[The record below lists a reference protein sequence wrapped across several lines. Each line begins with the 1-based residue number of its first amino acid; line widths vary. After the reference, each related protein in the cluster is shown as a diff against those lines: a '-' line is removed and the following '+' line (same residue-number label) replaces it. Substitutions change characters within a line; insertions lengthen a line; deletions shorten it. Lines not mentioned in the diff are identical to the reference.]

1 MANKVNMTRALFKWS
16 RQKNN
21 INNICKF
28 IHTSSL
34 KKETKTPLQNDY
46 ILSLDEALYL
56 SKEMGIKTTT
66 EVQTIIMRSP
76 PFSAD
81 TSPFVIDNFLCNNM
95 NNNTQND
102 TDETL
107 EIDKKIEELKNA
119 KTINDCNKNEKT
131 KLSKDNDLL
140 NENNLI
146 LDNKNIINKLII
158 KNFNLNRI
166 KSFVHNDMEWLEES
180 EGIGTNKR
188 SCAYVF
194 IKRGNGIVKINNQ
207 EDLYIRWPYFYN
219 RMDVLEPFY
228 LTSTECIY
236 DVFIKLK
243 GGGVSGQSK
252 AARLAVGRALLNAC
266 PYIYDKLKQHDI
278 LYEDM
283 RQKFPKMPGR
293 KKSRAMKQWS
303 KR

>member
-1 MANKVNMTRALFKWS
+1 MIGIRALKNVIFKDIKENIKKGLYIQYIHNYS
-16 RQKNN
+16 TKNELSN
-21 INNICKF
+21 KP
-28 IHTSSL
+28 
-34 KKETKTPLQNDY
+34 KKDY

-56 SKEMGIKTTT
+56 SKELGIKTTT
-66 EVQTIIMRSP
+66 EIQRIIMRSP
-76 PFSAD
+76 PFSPD
-81 TSPFVIDNFLCNNM
+81 TSPFVIENFFSSER
-95 NNNTQND
+95 QEND
-102 TDETL
+102 L
-107 EIDKKIEELKNA
+107 EEFSQIDKKIMELETTKQEKEE
-119 KTINDCNKNEKT
+119 DEKNEDDFYSNNIKINESAN
-131 KLSKDNDLL
+131 KYNDS
-140 NENNLI
+140 
-146 LDNKNIINKLII
+146 IINKILVD
-158 KNFNLNRI
+158 NFNKKRVKTFWHDN
-166 KSFVHNDMEWLEES
+166 NEWLEES

-188 SCAYVF
+188 SCAYVY
-194 IKRGNGIVKINNQ
+194 IKRGSGIIKINDN

-228 LTSTECIY
+228 ITNTACVF
-236 DVFIKLK
+236 DVYIKLK

-266 PYIYDKLKQHDI
+266 PHIYNELKQHDI